1 MAIQYGH
8 LAVIG
13 LHLLEGGG
21 GSSFF
26 HCHLMVNIKG
36 CRIPLSLQALV
47 IMTICRQELCL
58 WRCSQGFFNRFVI
71 RLQLCVANTLI
82 FNLLYIYPV
91 FREAAWPSGLGRWCC
106 NLDVK

>member
-58 WRCSQGFFNRFVI
+58 WRCSQGFFNRFDHSFMLLI
-71 RLQLCVANTLI
+71 LWLMI
-82 FNLLYIYPV
+82 FNLLYLYPV
-91 FREAAWPSGLGRWCC
+91 FIYGANVYDLVTKSRLRNG
-106 NLDVK
+106 